1 MTTQQL
7 TYVLAVAECRSISK
21 AAEKLYVTQPSLSQ
35 YIHSIEKQLGVQ
47 LFDRSVTPL
56 CLTDAGRLYAE
67 WARRLLA
74 MEESMNNSLADLM
87 GLEAGSVRIGASSFR
102 VRCLLARS
110 IAAFHAKYPK
120 IHLDIQEAE
129 MKQLRDMLTAGE
141 IDFAIGSGEF
151 DAKQFHV
158 ETLADERL
166 YLAVSPTNPLTE
178 QLPAPLTA
186 SDITGA
192 SINFLRQQPIDLP
205 LVAEEPFVA
214 ANAGEYDRGTLNAV
228 CQACGFTP
236 KIGYSVRT
244 IETVF
249 SFVCANMGV
258 ALLPDSLI
266 YYGNFRL
273 HPNYYSL
280 PDDAAVNP
288 ILLISRKN
296 AYMSKAASAYALLLR
311 QLVDVGTWRMG
322 QGAASYMSEERR
334 MK

>member
-56 CLTDAGRLYAE
+56 CLTDAGRLYAD
-67 WARRLLA
+67 WARKLLA

-120 IHLDIQEAE
+120 IHLIIQEAE

-141 IDFAIGSGEF
+141 IDFAIGSGDF

-166 YLAVSPTNPLTE
+166 YLAAAPGS
-178 QLPAPLTA
+178 PLTA
-186 SDITGA
+186 QLPPPLSAADITGA
-192 SINFLRQQPIDLP
+192 SLNFLRQQPVDLSV
-205 LVAEEPFVA
+205 VAEEPFVA

-228 CQACGFTP
+228 CQACGFSP
-236 KIGYSVRT
+236 KIAYSVRT

-249 SFVCANMGV
+249 SFVCADMGI

-273 HPNYYSL
+273 HPNYYPL
-280 PDDAAVNP
+280 PDEIAVNP
-288 ILLISRKN
+288 ISLISRKN
-296 AYMSKAASAYALLLR
+296 AYMAKAASAYALLLR

-322 QGAASYMSEERR
+322 QGAASYMSE
-334 MK
+334 KSI